1 MKKDLR
7 NMKIQRIKR
16 LTLIPELNIAFF
28 SFLLNFVWEVLQTP
42 FFVDISTEVTT
53 IIWYRFHCTLGD
65 VMISLA
71 GFWFVALI
79 LRSRNWFLN
88 PTKKKLLLFVAFGVS
103 YTIFS
108 EIKNVSLNKL
118 WDYSDFMPVIPDIDV
133 GIIPLI
139 QWIILPPLLVYIV
152 RRQLS

>member
-1 MKKDLR
+1 
-7 NMKIQRIKR
+7 MKINIVKR
-16 LTLIPELNIAFF
+16 VASLPELNIAFF
-28 SFLLNFVWEVLQTP
+28 AFLLNFVWEMLQTP
-42 FFVDISTEVTT
+42 FFIDISTEINT
-53 IIWYRFHCTLGD
+53 IIWYRIHCTLGD

-79 LRSRNWFLN
+79 ARSRNWFLN

-118 WDYSDFMPVIPDIDV
+118 WAYSDLMPVIPYIDV
-133 GIIPLI
+133 GIVPLI
-139 QWIILPPLLVYIV
+139 QWITIPPLLVFIV